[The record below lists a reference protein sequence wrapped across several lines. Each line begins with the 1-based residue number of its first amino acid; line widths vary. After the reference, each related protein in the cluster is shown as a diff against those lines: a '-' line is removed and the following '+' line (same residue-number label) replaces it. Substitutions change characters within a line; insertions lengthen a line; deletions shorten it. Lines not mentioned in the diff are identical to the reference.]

1 MSCAQKKSRHFNQ
14 GLFNHLFFRFLFCFL
29 VLFLILLQ
37 IDSPAQDNPVEV
49 KAAEKKEPASGETD
63 ALEGKKIS
71 LNLRNID
78 IIEALKFFAMKT
90 GLNLIPTSRVSGRVT
105 LTVEL
110 AAVKDV
116 FDIML
121 RSNNLAYDKRGTI
134 YNVMTEDEYRRFYG
148 RSFSDTRKVKV
159 LRLKYAIPEQAFT
172 MLDTIKSSIGRLLV
186 EPETG
191 TILIM
196 DTAENIKA
204 SEEALA
210 ALEKENIVQVFSLK
224 YAKAKDVEEQLKAQ
238 LDAKKVGSV
247 RSDERTNQVI
257 VQTLPERMKNIEQL
271 ITSLDKKTKAVLVD
285 TKIIQLKL
293 SDKIETGIQWE
304 GLFAA
309 ASQFGTMYMGAN
321 PFAAV
326 QSGTAA
332 WRSRSQ
338 VLQDMAGDIGSYP
351 SSGFTSDYK
360 GSSIKPGEALHF
372 GIIDGKRDFDVMMR
386 FLQTLGNTK
395 ILSNPTITIVNNQ
408 EGKIHVGERRAYVT
422 TTTTTGASTT
432 TVSEDVTFVD
442 VGVRL
447 SIVPLINE
455 DGYVTM
461 KIRPEISSVIGEV
474 PTSSNNVIPIIDT
487 SMAETTVIAKDGA
500 TIIIGGLAREEKI
513 DDTYQVPVLGQ
524 IPGLGFFFRSK
535 VKKVE
540 KSELLIFLTP
550 YIFEGDKLITPKEKD
565 LENFGIKPVKKFDVF
580 KEELPDQKLPGPAPF
595 PGDLF
600 TPKILKPSSG
610 VSLDEE
616 PENQQPSV
624 TKADLAEKKDKLV
637 YKGLKA
643 EEISN
648 LAQEDLSA
656 GIPREPQFFENKRE
670 LYTPQPKGYRAYN

>member
-1 MSCAQKKSRHFNQ
+1 MSDVRKKSVFI
-14 GLFNHLFFRFLFCFL
+14 
-29 VLFLILLQ
+29 LFLLFSIFLYKGL
-37 IDSPAQDNPVEV
+37 PAQDN
-49 KAAEKKEPASGETD
+49 AADP
-63 ALEGKKIS
+63 LEGKKIS

-78 IIEALKFFAMKT
+78 IIEALKFFSMKT
-90 GLNLIPTSRVSGRVT
+90 GLNIIPTSRVSGRVT
-105 LTVEL
+105 LSIEL
-110 AAVKDV
+110 ADVKDV

-121 RSNNLAYDKRGTI
+121 RSNNLAYDKRGSI

-148 RSFSDTRKVKV
+148 RSFSDTRQVKIF
-159 LRLKYAIPEQAFT
+159 RLKYAIPEQAFT
-172 MLDTIKSSIGRLLV
+172 LLDTIKSSIGRLLV

-196 DTAENIKA
+196 DTSENIKI
-204 SEEALA
+204 SEEALV
-210 ALEKENIVQVFSLK
+210 ALEKENIVRVFSLK
-224 YAKAKDVEEQLKAQ
+224 YAKAKDVEEQLKSQ

-293 SDKIETGIQWE
+293 SDKTETGIQWE

-321 PFAAV
+321 PFSAV

-338 VLQDMAGDIGSYP
+338 LLENLTGDIGSYP
-351 SSGFTSDYK
+351 SSGFTSNYK
-360 GSSIKPGEALHF
+360 GDQVKPGEALHF
-372 GIIDGKRDFDVMMR
+372 GIIDHKRDFDVMMK

-395 ILSNPTITIVNNQ
+395 ILSNPTLTIVNNQ

-432 TVSEDVTFVD
+432 TVSEDVTYVD

-474 PTSSNNVIPIIDT
+474 PTSSNNIIPIIDT

-500 TIIIGGLAREEKI
+500 TIIIGGLAREEKT
-513 DDTYQVPVLGQ
+513 DDSQQVPVLSK
-524 IPGLGFFFRSK
+524 IPGLGFFFRNKAKS
-535 VKKVE
+535 VQ

-565 LENFGIKPVKKFDVF
+565 LENFGIKPMKKFEVF
-580 KEELPDQKLPGPAPF
+580 KEEEGPVQKGPRVAPF

-600 TPKILKPSSG
+600 TPKIIKPYPG
-610 VSLDEE
+610 VSLDEKSDQEE
-616 PENQQPSV
+616 PRL
-624 TKADLAEKKDKLV
+624 TKADLAEKKEKLV
-637 YKGLKA
+637 YKGPKT
-643 EEISN
+643 EEIGT
-648 LAQEDLSA
+648 LVPEDLAISST
-656 GIPREPQFFENKRE
+656 GETQFLEKKPD